1 MRNLIASCAKDKIFL
16 IATHVVTDVEMI
28 ADQILLLDHGR
39 LLAAGTAVELTS
51 RLHGRVFETRLT
63 DPLETLEARYQVSSL
78 FHRGNLTCAKLLV
91 RESAGPPPD
100 AVMAEPDLEDVYL
113 WYFGEEA

>member
-1 MRNLIASCAKDKIFL
+1 MTTLFSPAGASGSELSGAL
-16 IATHVVTDVEMI
+16 EVVSSEE
-28 ADQILLLDHGR
+28 A
-39 LLAAGTAVELTS
+39 
-51 RLHGRVFETRLT
+51 

-100 AVMAEPDLEDVYL
+100 AVMTEPDLEDVYL

>member
-1 MRNLIASCAKDKIFL
+1 
-16 IATHVVTDVEMI
+16 MI